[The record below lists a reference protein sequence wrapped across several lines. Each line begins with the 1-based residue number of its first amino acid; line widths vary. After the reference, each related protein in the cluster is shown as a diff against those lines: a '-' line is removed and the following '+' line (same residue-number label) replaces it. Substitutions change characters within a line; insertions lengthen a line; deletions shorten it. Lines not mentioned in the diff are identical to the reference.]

1 MVPHDSLPG
10 IVIAEYLGIDSRD
23 HAKANR
29 FLETYTIGNDTEVVD
44 RPFERFKHY
53 EELMHG
59 LRSLDVRKYE
69 EMHKGTPFFF
79 MAWLSF
85 DMRNFERA
93 LFYLDT
99 AISEDVRNSTEWRTL
114 PGADFLKLGLRNVA
128 RRTVEE
134 LRNILQLQMQRF
146 NELSGRK
153 AVTLADWAQNFVE
166 PMMETPERRTILCS
180 LYVFLYEFQDRFQEL
195 ELRTGAVK
203 GSNHPFLSH
212 LFHGGLI
219 FESLLKQWYRGNTLG
234 QLFGRLRSDFGIP
247 RQTPLPT
254 TANVTNPLAA
264 IYAAVVGNDI
274 VTAFTTTAKLRNTT
288 GHNLDRDNIFDQPSR
303 YADLFHQ
310 VVNAIFYV
318 ISVKY
323 VP

>member
-99 AISEDVRNSTEWRTL
+99 AISGSRT
-114 PGADFLKLGLRNVA
+114 GQALRDRCIFCGN
-128 RRTVEE
+128 
-134 LRNILQLQMQRF
+134 
-146 NELSGRK
+146 LS
-153 AVTLADWAQNFVE
+153 A
-166 PMMETPERRTILCS
+166 PPTPKTQS
-180 LYVFLYEFQDRFQEL
+180 QEL
-195 ELRTGAVK
+195 FILNSIAYRT
-203 GSNHPFLSH
+203 
-212 LFHGGLI
+212 
-219 FESLLKQWYRGNTLG
+219 
-234 QLFGRLRSDFGIP
+234 
-247 RQTPLPT
+247 
-254 TANVTNPLAA
+254 
-264 IYAAVVGNDI
+264 
-274 VTAFTTTAKLRNTT
+274 
-288 GHNLDRDNIFDQPSR
+288 
-303 YADLFHQ
+303 
-310 VVNAIFYV
+310 
-318 ISVKY
+318 
-323 VP
+323 